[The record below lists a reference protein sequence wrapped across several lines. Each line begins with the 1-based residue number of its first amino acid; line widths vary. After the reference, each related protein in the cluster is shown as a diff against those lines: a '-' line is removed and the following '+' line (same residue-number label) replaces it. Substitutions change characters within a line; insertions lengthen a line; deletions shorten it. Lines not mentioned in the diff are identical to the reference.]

1 MNFRGLIVAVVILA
15 GLGGVLYWSQHR
27 KAPADNAASSTSATP
42 VILKVNTADVN
53 QLTIKQKQADPVT
66 VQEAAAGK
74 WQITQ
79 PKPYRADQETVA
91 GMLSTL
97 SGLSADRVV
106 EDKASNLKQY
116 GLDPPAVELDIT
128 GKVQGTRQLLL
139 GDDTPTGGD
148 VYAALAGD
156 PRVFTVSSFNKT
168 SLAKSLND
176 LRDKSLL
183 TVDADKVSH
192 IALERKGQEIE
203 FGRTKDGWQI
213 LKPPSLREDNTA
225 LSQLV
230 SGLTSARIDL
240 SAATNDAA
248 TAFAKGTP
256 IATAKVTADS
266 GTQTIEVRKN
276 KNDYYAKST
285 GVDGAVKV
293 ESSLGTALDKNLDDF
308 RNKKLFDFGFDEP
321 TRIELHSGSQS
332 WVFTRSGQDWSS
344 EGKKVDASSVGSLVS
359 KLRDL
364 AAVKFVTSGFTHPEI
379 EATVTSNDGKRV
391 EKVLISKSGKDA
403 VAKRDGEATLYQ
415 LDSTSLDDL
424 AKLAGEV
431 KPVASSGK

>member
-1 MNFRGLIVAVVILA
+1 MNFRGLIIAVVILA

-27 KAPADNAASSTSATP
+27 KPPAENAATSTSATP
-42 VILKVNTADVN
+42 VIIKVNTADVS
-53 QLTIKQKQADPVT
+53 QLTVKLKQADPVVLQKT
-66 VQEAAAGK
+66 GEK

-97 SGLSADRVV
+97 SGLNADRVV
-106 EDKASNLKQY
+106 ADKASDLKQY

-128 GKVQGTRQLLL
+128 GKSQGTRQLLL
-139 GDDTPTGGD
+139 GDDTPAGGD
-148 VYAALAGD
+148 AYAALAGN
-156 PRVFTVSSFNKT
+156 PKVYTVSSYNKT

-183 TVDADKVSH
+183 NVDADKVSH
-192 IALERKGQEIE
+192 VTLIRKGQEME

-213 LKPPSLREDNTA
+213 LKPPNLREDNTA

-240 SAATNDAA
+240 SAGTSDAA
-248 TAFAKGTP
+248 TGFAKGTP
-256 IATAKVTADS
+256 IATAKVTADT
-266 GTQTIEVRKN
+266 GTQTIEVRKD
-276 KNDYYAKST
+276 KNDYYAKSSAI
-285 GVDGAVKV
+285 DGPVKV
-293 ESSLGTALDKNLDDF
+293 DSSLGTALDKNLDDF

-344 EGKKVDASSVGSLVS
+344 AGKKVDASSVESLVS

-364 AAVKFVTSGFTHPEI
+364 TAVKFVTSGFTHPEI

-391 EKVLISKSGKDA
+391 EKVLISKSGKDS
-403 VAKRDGEATLYQ
+403 VAKREGEPTLYQ
-415 LDSTSLDDL
+415 LDSAGVDDL
-424 AKLAGEV
+424 AKLAGDV
-431 KPVASSGK
+431 KPVATPAK

>member
-1 MNFRGLIVAVVILA
+1 MNLRGLIVAVVILA

-27 KAPADNAASSTSATP
+27 KPPAENAATSASATP
-42 VILKVNTADVN
+42 VVLKVNTADVT
-53 QLTIKQKQADPVT
+53 QLTIKQKQSEPVT
-66 VQEAAAGK
+66 VQKADGNK
-74 WQITQ
+74 WQITE

-97 SGLSADRVV
+97 SGLNADRVV
-106 EDKASNLKQY
+106 DDKATDRKQY

-128 GKVQGTRQLLL
+128 GKSHGTQQLLL
-139 GDDTPTGGD
+139 GDDTPAGGD
-148 VYAALAGD
+148 VYAAVAGS
-156 PRVFTVSSFNKT
+156 PKVFTVSSYNKT

-192 IALERKGQEIE
+192 ITLVRKGQEME

-213 LKPPSLREDNTA
+213 LKPPNLREDNSA
-225 LSQLV
+225 LSLLV
-230 SGLTSARIDL
+230 SSLTSAKMDL
-240 SAATNDAA
+240 SGGTSDAA
-248 TAFAKGTP
+248 ADFAKGAP

-266 GTQTIEVRKN
+266 GTQTIEVRKD
-276 KNDYYAKST
+276 KNDYYAKSSVVE
-285 GVDGAVKV
+285 GPVKV
-293 ESSLGTALDKNLDDF
+293 DSSLGTALDKNLDDF

-321 TRIELHSGSQS
+321 NKIELHSGSQS
-332 WVFTRSGQDWSS
+332 WLYTRSGEDWSS
-344 EGKKVDASSVGSLVS
+344 DGKKVDASAVGSLVS

-364 AAVKFVTSGFTHPEI
+364 TATKFVTSGFTHPEI

-391 EKVLISKSGKDA
+391 EKVLISKSGKDS
-403 VAKRDGEATLYQ
+403 VAKRDGEPTLYQ
-415 LDSTSLDDL
+415 LDSASVDDL

-431 KPVASSGK
+431 KPAATPAK

>member
-27 KAPADNAASSTSATP
+27 KPPADNAAASASATP

-53 QLTIKQKQADPVT
+53 QLIIKQKQADPVT
-66 VQEAAAGK
+66 LQADAGK

-106 EDKASNLKQY
+106 EDKPSDLKQY
-116 GLDPPAVELDIT
+116 GLDPPAVELDIS
-128 GKVQGTRQLLL
+128 GKVQGTRRLLL

-156 PRVFTVSSFNKT
+156 PRVFTISSYNKT

-192 IALERKGQEIE
+192 VALARKGQEID
-203 FGRTKDGWQI
+203 FGRTKDVWQI
-213 LKPPSLREDNTA
+213 LKPPNLREDNTA
-225 LSQLV
+225 VSQLIT
-230 SGLTSARIDL
+230 GLTSARIDL
-240 SAATNDAA
+240 TAGTSDAA
-248 TAFAKGTP
+248 AEFAKGTP
-256 IATAKVTADS
+256 IATAKVTADT

-276 KNDYYAKST
+276 GNNYYAKASGIE
-285 GVDGAVKV
+285 GVVKV
-293 ESSLGTALDKNLDDF
+293 DSSLGTALDKNQDDF

-321 TRIELHSGSQS
+321 TKIELQSGSQS

-344 EGKKVDASSVGSLVS
+344 EGKKVDASSAGSLVS

-364 AAVKFVTSGFTHPEI
+364 TAVKFVTSGFSHPEM

-391 EKVLISKSGKDA
+391 EKVLISKAGKDA

-415 LDSTSLDDL
+415 LDSSSVDDL
-424 AKLAGEV
+424 AKLAGDV
-431 KPVASSGK
+431 KPVATSSK